1 MKPDFSLLKNKQFVR
16 NFFMLAIPLALQQ
29 LLILSVGLMDSL
41 MVGSLGETS
50 LSAVTLGNQ
59 PAYIMT
65 LLIFGLS
72 GGCGAMI
79 AQYWGKGDT
88 ETIGKI
94 MGFAIRTSLIAA
106 FCFAAV
112 VLTLPQQVMS
122 LFTQDA
128 RTIALGSEY
137 LRVVGFSY
145 LFYGFSNVYLSCLRN
160 VERVKIAVVV
170 YSVSFCVNVFFN
182 YMFIFGKF
190 GAPEM
195 GVAGAGVGT
204 VLARVCEVA
213 VLIFYAL
220 KIETRVR
227 LRFSHIFKTEKW
239 LKKDFLHYGL
249 PVIFNEVTWG
259 LGVTVQT
266 AVFGHLG
273 VAAVACVSI
282 IANVQQVLTV
292 MIYGTAD
299 AGLVLTGKLVGAKE
313 YQKAQSAG
321 DCFLLISVLLGIA
334 SGCML
339 IFARD
344 FYLQL
349 YSIAPQTY
357 ALAKEMI
364 VVAGLAAMVQAVNIT
379 TIVGVLRGGGD
390 TRFAMMLDMLFMWC
404 LALPLGILSAF
415 AFALPVPLVLLC
427 LRSDEFVKI
436 FIGVRRVLSRKW
448 LRNITR

>member
-1 MKPDFSLLKNKQFVR
+1 M
-16 NFFMLAIPLALQQ
+16 
-29 LLILSVGLMDSL
+29 
-41 MVGSLGETS
+41 
-50 LSAVTLGNQ
+50 
-59 PAYIMT
+59 
-65 LLIFGLS
+65 
-72 GGCGAMI
+72 
-79 AQYWGKGDT
+79 
-88 ETIGKI
+88 
-94 MGFAIRTSLIAA
+94 
-106 FCFAAV
+106 
-112 VLTLPQQVMS
+112 
-122 LFTQDA
+122 
-128 RTIALGSEY
+128 
-137 LRVVGFSY
+137 
-145 LFYGFSNVYLSCLRN
+145 
-160 VERVKIAVVV
+160 
-170 YSVSFCVNVFFN
+170 
-182 YMFIFGKF
+182 
-190 GAPEM
+190 
-195 GVAGAGVGT
+195 
-204 VLARVCEVA
+204 
-213 VLIFYAL
+213 
-220 KIETRVR
+220 
-227 LRFSHIFKTEKW
+227 
-239 LKKDFLHYGL
+239 
-249 PVIFNEVTWG
+249 IFNEVTWG